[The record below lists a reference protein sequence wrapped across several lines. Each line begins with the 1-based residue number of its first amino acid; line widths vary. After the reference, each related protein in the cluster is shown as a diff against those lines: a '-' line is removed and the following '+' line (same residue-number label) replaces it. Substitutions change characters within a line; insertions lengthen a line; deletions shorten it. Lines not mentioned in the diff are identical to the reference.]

1 MSVKK
6 TARPRWC
13 NWHRGLSGT
22 SLLVRVTEEGSGG
35 ENGMYYA
42 CASCRTQ
49 HGLTALAEQP

>member
-1 MSVKK
+1 MKK